1 MKITKALQLVED
13 TKRILHEAPGEDG
26 GTSRTSNNIIST
38 PAEVT
43 NLLDLLQNNS
53 VNVIKAAADTY
64 KFPSMPTEVKDQT
77 RDLTVLLESDS
88 DSTLLLNKAKTYANL
103 LQTWYGPP
111 LTDYVWNHKS
121 ATTKTKVK
129 GLDVKEL
136 GNTIIGSILNRTA
149 PTGGE
154 TNSSYDAFVTHLKN
168 SVANARQCLGL
179 GDKAKKWT
187 SSSDIINTIRCL
199 YLSLDERQA
208 FNDLYKTASTAASDI
223 TDYATKIKEFSWSDE
238 SRTTG
243 PAIFKAA
250 IDAANAFLTPYGS
263 SIASALGN
271 TLDHYNS
278 GPAARK
284 TAPEAYGE
292 IANLSSALEAVID
305 WIKKEQSQ
313 DAAVDTRQANH
324 NKINNRGVNWGQLYD
339 RSRANGDTTE
349 FFSQYFEG
357 EWEDWAPNIQHLS
370 KVFIQEVQNL
380 GFSIHNPFIFY
391 LKTLKANCETTPA
404 TGVSLVEVKSSV
416 VNNLLKVYTAVHNAY
431 VKGQLTSADLK
442 GTGKLGLF
450 NIIFCPAIFT
460 QAQNPA
466 AYIELQKNLMDQI
479 DAGSWTSTK
488 LAVWGKD
495 PIWCYTKFFYETE
508 KTSHISPD
516 ILDIL
521 ELEDANNKSSD
532 YIEIIKKNRLRS
544 TGIIKELFKAAFGEE
559 KAASVNKDIDKTKD
573 DKTKDMSKS
582 DLEELVKKLTPEA
595 KETLKKLL
603 GTK

>member
-1 MKITKALQLVED
+1 MKIIKATQLVEN
-13 TKRILHEAPGEDG
+13 TKKILHEAPAE
-26 GTSRTSNNIIST
+26 TSRESNEVIST
-38 PAEVT
+38 PTEVT

-64 KFPSMPTEVKDQT
+64 KFPSMPDEIRKRT
-77 RDLTVLLESDS
+77 RDLTVLLESDA
-88 DSTLLLNKAKTYANL
+88 DSELLNTKAREYAEL
-103 LQTWYGPP
+103 MQVWYGPP

-121 ATTKTKVK
+121 ATTKTEVK

-168 SVANARQCLGL
+168 SVANARHCLGL
-179 GDKAKKWT
+179 GKTATQWK

-199 YLSLDERQA
+199 YLSLDERKA
-208 FNDLYKTASTAASDI
+208 FNTLHTTASSCATAV
-223 TDYATKIKEFSWSDE
+223 TNYAAKIKKFSWSDE

-292 IANLSSALEAVID
+292 IANLVSALNAVTD
-305 WIKKEQSQ
+305 WVSKEQSQ
-313 DAAVDTRQANH
+313 DSNVEARQADH
-324 NKINNRGVNWGQLYD
+324 AKINSRGINWGQLYD
-339 RSRANGDTTE
+339 RAKETGDTTE

-357 EWEDWAPNIQHLS
+357 EWGDWAPNIQRLG
-370 KVFIQEVQNL
+370 KVFIQEVQSL
-380 GFSIHNPFIFY
+380 GFSIQNPFIFY
-391 LKTLKANCETTPA
+391 LKTLKANCEKAPA
-404 TGVSLVEVKSSV
+404 TGVSLVDVKSNV

-431 VKGQLTSADLK
+431 VKKQLTFADLK
-442 GTGKLGLF
+442 GTGRLGPF
-450 NIIFCPAIFT
+450 NLIFCPAIFT

-466 AYIELQKNLMDQI
+466 AYIELQKNLMDKI
-479 DAGSWTSTK
+479 DAGKWTSTK

-508 KTSHISPD
+508 KTTHISPD

-521 ELEDANNKSSD
+521 ELEDANNKGSNN
-532 YIEIIKKNRLRS
+532 YKEIIKNNRLRS
-544 TGIIKELFKAAFGEE
+544 TGIIEELFKAAFVEE
-559 KAASVNKDIDKTKD
+559 KEDSADKDTDKTKD
-573 DKTKDMSKS
+573 VSKS
-582 DLEELVKKLTPEA
+582 DLEKLVKKLTPEA

-603 GTK
+603 GTS

>member
-1 MKITKALQLVED
+1 MKIIKATQLVEN
-13 TKRILHEAPGEDG
+13 TKKILHEAPA
-26 GTSRTSNNIIST
+26 GTSRESNDIIST

-77 RDLTVLLESDS
+77 RDLTVLLESDA
-88 DSTLLLNKAKTYANL
+88 DSKLLNTKAREYAEL
-103 LQTWYGPP
+103 MQFWYGPP
-111 LTDYVWNHKS
+111 LTNYVWTHKA

-129 GLDVKEL
+129 GLDLKEL

-154 TNSSYDAFVTHLKN
+154 TNSSYDAFVTHLKS
-168 SVANARQCLGL
+168 SVANARLCLGL
-179 GDKAKKWT
+179 GEKSTKWT

-199 YLSLDERQA
+199 YLSLDERKA
-208 FNDLYKTASTAASDI
+208 FNDLYTTASAAAGVI
-223 TDYATKIKEFSWSDE
+223 AGYANNIKKFSWTND

-250 IDAANAFLTPYGS
+250 IDAANAFLLPYGS
-263 SIASALGN
+263 DIASALGN

-278 GPAARK
+278 GPTARK
-284 TAPEAYGE
+284 TAPEAYDK
-292 IANLSSALEAVID
+292 IADLVSALNAVTD
-305 WIKKEQSQ
+305 WISKEQSQ
-313 DAAVDTRQANH
+313 DTTVDTRQADH

-339 RSRANGDTTE
+339 RSKANGDTTE

-357 EWEDWAPNIQHLS
+357 EWGDWAPNIQRLG
-370 KVFIQEVQNL
+370 KVFIQEVQSL
-380 GFSIHNPFIFY
+380 GFSIQNPFIFY
-391 LKTLKANCETTPA
+391 LKTLKANCEKAPA
-404 TGVSLVEVKSSV
+404 TGVSLVDVKSNV
-416 VNNLLKVYTAVHNAY
+416 VNNLLKVYIAVHNAY

-442 GTGKLGLF
+442 GTGRLGPF
-450 NIIFCPAIFT
+450 NLIFCPAIFT

-466 AYIELQKNLMDQI
+466 AYIELQYNLLTQI
-479 DAGSWTSTK
+479 NAGSWTSSK

-521 ELEDANNKSSD
+521 ELEDANNKGSSD
-532 YIEIIKKNRLRS
+532 YIEIIKNNRLRS
-544 TGIIKELFKAAFGEE
+544 TGIIKELFKAAFGEKE
-559 KAASVNKDIDKTKD
+559 AASINKDIDKTK
-573 DKTKDMSKS
+573 TMSKS
-582 DLEELVKKLTPEA
+582 DLEDLIKKLSPEA

-603 GTK
+603 GTS